1 MSEIFKRQTYISIEF
16 RDIVRV
22 KINSVKYKNYIRIN
36 DKVMSFTNFFPVA
49 KTMEKKDD
57 VEIIGEIWM
66 VYDATKSGL
75 NDAVLAP

>member
-1 MSEIFKRQTYISIEF
+1 M
-16 RDIVRV
+16 
-22 KINSVKYKNYIRIN
+22 RIN

-66 VYDATKSGL
+66 MFDATKSGL
-75 NDAVLAP
+75 NDAVLAS